1 MYANIN
7 ELYKNITDLDKSN
20 GLLKNYYMLPGFN
33 IIESNN
39 ISSGCDTL
47 NNTSILTKD
56 NSVINDKLFMKFLG
70 FFDNTNNQTQR
81 AKSKLSKKQVKPFTR
96 KHKQNLKHKQKPKTE
111 T

>member
-1 MYANIN
+1 MYTNIN

-47 NNTSILTKD
+47 NNTSILIKD

-70 FFDNTNNQTQR
+70 FFDNTNNHTQR
-81 AKSKLSKKQVKPFTR
+81 AKSKLSKKQEKLFTR
-96 KHKQNLKHKQKPKTE
+96 KQKQKQKLKIE
-111 T
+111 ILK

>member
-39 ISSGCDTL
+39 ISSSCHTL

-81 AKSKLSKKQVKPFTR
+81 AKNKLSKKQVKPFTR
-96 KHKQNLKHKQKPKTE
+96 KHKQKQKQKQKPKIE